1 MDLIEKKG
9 CSWCHFSGEFRL
21 ANLSTEFIFWK
32 IKAVCGRELAVM
44 WRGRL
49 KLKSKLFKR
58 EKLCLGD
65 GFVYAGL
72 FLLYIAF

>member
-1 MDLIEKKG
+1 
-9 CSWCHFSGEFRL
+9 
-21 ANLSTEFIFWK
+21 
-32 IKAVCGRELAVM
+32 M